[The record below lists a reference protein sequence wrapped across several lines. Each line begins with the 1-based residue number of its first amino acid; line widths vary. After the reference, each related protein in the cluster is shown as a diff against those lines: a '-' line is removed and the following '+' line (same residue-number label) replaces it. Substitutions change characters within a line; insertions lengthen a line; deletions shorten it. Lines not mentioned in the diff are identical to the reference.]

1 MIRGAKSSYATAGT
15 IDERFVAKH
24 RSIVERFKNFS
35 LPEIGITESENPF
48 EAMAAKAG
56 KGSVD
61 DLNPFAMTKAAILMQ
76 NFVNESLRQNLDETS
91 RANLP
96 TWIKNGLALISVT
109 FAEDIVDQLISVQPM
124 ANRKGLVHYLDIIT
138 EASKGNIQA
147 GTRLFNA
154 LQGFRGTE
162 NYSSEKV
169 VGEPIGA
176 AGATDYN
183 PTLGYRPVIP
193 GTFIMT
199 DGALVIRDDRNGN
212 LIGDIAGGGPT
223 NTINYV
229 TGVVDARFSA
239 VTTGAI
245 TANYEYNVEA
255 ALALPE
261 YGIVLRQESLEARPR
276 ALGATWSQQAVF
288 DFLNDFG
295 IDAEPTIIDA
305 GARII
310 QMETCKHVINFLTNV
325 AAGGSVVF
333 DNAPPATAVPYTL
346 HIKTF
351 SFYVSRL
358 QNLIWEK
365 TQTVRPNVL
374 VISPDIWFIVAAQ
387 DGFEGVTPV
396 ANDGIAGPRKIGTLT
411 RHGIEVFADP
421 TYTQESGVLTY
432 RGPEF
437 VSTAAV
443 MGMYIPL
450 YKSPVHVRGFRKDVA
465 LLSEYALHAVDDQQI
480 GLLSVINL

>member
-1 MIRGAKSSYATAGT
+1 MLVDAKNRGTGLL
-15 IDERFVAKH
+15 DEKYVAKH
-24 RSIVERFKNFS
+24 RSIVERFKRFS
-35 LPEIGITESENPF
+35 LPEYGITESVNVF

-56 KGSVD
+56 ADKVESM
-61 DLNPFAMTKAAILMQ
+61 NPFQLTKTAIIMQ
-76 NFVNESLRQNLDETS
+76 NFVNKSIQTLDETS
-91 RANLP
+91 RASLP
-96 TWIKNGLALISVT
+96 TWIKNGLALIAIT
-109 FAEDIVDQLISVQPM
+109 FAEDIVDQVISVQPM

-138 EASKGNIQA
+138 EAQKGNINA
-147 GTRLFNA
+147 GTRLFSA

-169 VGEPIGA
+169 TGEPIGA

-183 PTLGYRPVIP
+183 PTLGYRPIIP
-193 GTFIMT
+193 GTFTMT
-199 DGALVIRDDRNGN
+199 DGVLVIRDDRNGN

-223 NTINYV
+223 NTINYIS
-229 TGVVDARFSA
+229 GVVDARFSA
-239 VTTGAI
+239 PTVGPVV
-245 TANYEYNVEA
+245 ANYEYNIEA
-255 ALALPE
+255 ALLLPE
-261 YGIVLRQESLEARPR
+261 YGIVLRQESVEARPR

-310 QMETCKHVINFLTNV
+310 QMETFKHVVNFLRNI

-333 DNAPPATAVPYTL
+333 DNAPPSTAVPYTL

-358 QNLIWEK
+358 QNLIWER

-374 VISPDIWFIVAAQ
+374 IISPDVWFIVAAQ

-396 ANDGIAGPRKIGTLT
+396 ANDGVAGPRKIGTLT
-411 RHGIEVFADP
+411 RHGITVFADP
-421 TYTQESGVLTY
+421 TFVNQSGVLTY

-465 LLSEYALHAVDDQQI
+465 LLSEYALHAVNTAMV
-480 GLLSVINL
+480 GTLSVINL